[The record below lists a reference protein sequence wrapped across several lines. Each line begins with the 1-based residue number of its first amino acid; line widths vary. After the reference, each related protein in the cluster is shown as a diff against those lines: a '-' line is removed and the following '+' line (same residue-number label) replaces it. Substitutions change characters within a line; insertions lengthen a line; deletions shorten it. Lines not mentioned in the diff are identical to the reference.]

1 MRHELLR
8 FGALLGKEMR
18 EHRNLFGNTP
28 IVFAL
33 LLTLIF
39 VLTILALPLDLE
51 QTLTRQ
57 AAELLANL
65 PMRSAVIIP
74 VLLSVPF
81 ALALL
86 LNLIIYLTVCLYQD
100 RKDRSFLFWQ
110 SMPVS
115 DWQTVLS
122 RVVTSVFVVP
132 AYTTLGA
139 LVWLM
144 APMIYLAPA
153 LSEAD
158 VTFAFGK
165 SLLLALDGA
174 VLFYCFAWLNGLL
187 LMPIIGWMLLFSAYS
202 RRVPF
207 LWATGSAI
215 VLILLEITLLDS
227 LYFGNWINWTV
238 KAGVFGYSDI
248 LATLFSYEMLAA
260 LMLGGVL
267 LAGATLMRRFND

>member
-8 FGALLGKEMR
+8 FGALLRKEMR
-18 EHRNLFGNTP
+18 EHRNLFAITP
-28 IVFAL
+28 LVVGLF
-33 LLTLIF
+33 LTLLF
-39 VLTILALPLDLE
+39 VLTLLALPADL
-51 QTLTRQ
+51 QQNLTRD
-57 AAELLANL
+57 AAEFLANL
-65 PMRSAVIIP
+65 PLRSAVIFP
-74 VLLSVPF
+74 VLLSIPF
-81 ALALL
+81 ALSLL
-86 LNLIIYLTVCLYQD
+86 LTSIIYLTVCLYQD

-115 DWQTVLS
+115 DWHTVLS
-122 RVVTSVFVVP
+122 RVVITVFVIP
-132 AYTTLGA
+132 AYAALGA

-144 APMIYLAPA
+144 APLLYLTPA
-153 LSEAD
+153 LSEAGASL
-158 VTFAFGK
+158 AFGK
-165 SLLLALDGA
+165 SLLMALDGA

-227 LYFGNWINWTV
+227 FYFGNWINWTV

-248 LATLFSYEMLAA
+248 LATLFSYDMLAA
-260 LMLGGVL
+260 LALGSLL
-267 LAGATLMRRFND
+267 LAGAAEMRRFND